1 MNYQNGCSSIKNYM
15 NVMELLVEDEVR
27 HQVKK
32 LSKRHA
38 ELLQVGEIIAY
49 ALNQLP
55 SLYATTTRGWD
66 YQVKQ
71 GRQKYAALI
80 TQAVQCAINAVLRD
94 PIMSAIAL
102 EVQIPVSLR
111 NILYEIRVL
120 LQDQHLEWKDVPQ
133 SIERLFYD
141 RIHYHQL
148 ANPVEASALMDLG
161 AYHLEYGD
169 HRKIKPL
176 LEQAHSSVI
185 NRMGEEWSNPLYT
198 R

>member
-1 MNYQNGCSSIKNYM
+1 MNDQNGCSSIKNYM

-27 HQVKK
+27 HQVQKM
-32 LSKRHA
+32 SRRHA
-38 ELLQVGEIIAY
+38 EQLQLGEIIAY

-55 SLYATTTRGWD
+55 CLYATTTRGWD

-80 TQAVQCAINAVLRD
+80 TQAVRCAINAVLRD

-120 LQDQHLEWKDVPQ
+120 LQDQDLEWKDVPP
-133 SIERLFYD
+133 SIERLFHD
-141 RIHYHQL
+141 RIRYHQL

-161 AYHLEYGD
+161 AYNREYGD
-169 HRKIKPL
+169 RLKIKPSL
-176 LEQAHSSVI
+176 AQAYSSVI
-185 NRMGEEWSNPLYT
+185 NPRVKG
-198 R
+198 